1 MGSCYLI
8 IIDGLGVGAQEDAH
22 LYGDAGSNTLGHVV
36 ARSRCRLPEFERMGL
51 GNIIPLD
58 TVAPVWE
65 PLAAFGKMR
74 EASSGKDST
83 TGHWEIAGLQL
94 ERPFPTYENGF
105 PDDVIENFCSLT
117 GLGGVLANKPA
128 SGTAV
133 IEEYGEEHQ
142 KTGLPIVYT
151 SADSVFQIACDVDTV
166 PLETL
171 YDWCEIA
178 RKKVMVD
185 EHAVGRVIARP
196 FAGKPGSFRRLS
208 DQRHD
213 YSLKPFE
220 PFLPG
225 YLQEKG
231 IETWSVG
238 KVIDLFAECGF
249 DHSRR
254 TKSNAEGI
262 ELLLEVMELNNRGF
276 VFVNLIETDQ
286 NFGHRND
293 IEGFAQALEE
303 IDREVPRILKKLK
316 PDDLLIITGDHGN
329 DPAMPSTDHSREF
342 TPLLIYP
349 GNKATTMELPIR
361 NSFSDIAVS
370 VCDFYGLENP
380 FPGKSF
386 LNKQHI

>member
-36 ARSRCRLPEFERMGL
+36 AHTRCRLPHLERLGL

-58 TVAPVWE
+58 TVGPVWE

-74 EASSGKDST
+74 EWSSGKDST

-94 ERPFPTYENGF
+94 EKPFPTYENGF
-105 PDDVIENFCSLT
+105 PDKVIETFCSLT
-117 GLGGVLANKPA
+117 GNSDVLANKPA

-133 IEEYGEEHQ
+133 IEEYGKEHQ
-142 KTGLPIVYT
+142 QTGLPIVYT
-151 SADSVFQIACDVDTV
+151 SADSVFQIACDVETI

-171 YDWCEIA
+171 YEWCEIA
-178 RKKVMVD
+178 RNEVMVG

-196 FAGKPGSFRRLS
+196 FTGSPGAFKRLS

-213 YSLKPFE
+213 YSIQPYE

-231 IETWSVG
+231 VDTWSVG
-238 KVIDLFAECGF
+238 KVIDLFADCGF
-249 DHSRR
+249 NHSRR
-254 TKSNAEGI
+254 TKSNAGGI
-262 ELLLEVMELNNRGF
+262 EQLLDVMDQNNSGF

-293 IEGFAQALEE
+293 IEGFAVALEE
-303 IDREVPRILKKLK
+303 IDKAIPRILDRLK
-316 PDDLLIITGDHGN
+316 SDDLLIITGDHGN

-342 TPLLIYP
+342 TPLLAYP
-349 GNKATTMELPIR
+349 VNRAVSMELPIR
-361 NSFSDIAVS
+361 KSFTDIAVS

-386 LNKQHI
+386 LNKL